1 MTALED
7 TITISARRRVP
18 AGAAETFAFLAAP
31 ATHRRL
37 QVRGIASLSLDD
49 DSDNLLSGGA
59 AMLRGPLGLR
69 RTVHTRVALHQPPT
83 RLAGSALTDSGTA
96 AHISWTLREQPDG
109 TTLVELTAVLGPITR
124 GDRLLLAVGG
134 RRWIRRL
141 FAATLQRLAA
151 ELECAPRST
160 GTEPERARR
169 RMGNCADSSGALFR
183 PSFPARSGAGAV

>member
-31 ATHRRL
+31 VTHRRL

-49 DSDNLLSGGA
+49 AGDLLSGGA
-59 AMLRGPLGLR
+59 AVLRGPLGLR
-69 RTVHTRVALHQPPT
+69 RSVHTRVALHQPPT
-83 RLAGSALTDSGTA
+83 RLAGSALADSGTA
-96 AHISWTLREQPDG
+96 AHVFWTLREQRDG
-109 TTLVELTAVLGPITR
+109 TTLVELTAVLGPIAR
-124 GDRLLLAVGG
+124 GDRLLLAFGG
-134 RRWIRRL
+134 RRWIRSL

-151 ELECAPRST
+151 ELERVPYGTTADARPRASKH
-160 GTEPERARR
+160 GELRR
-169 RMGNCADSSGALFR
+169 PLRRLS

>member
-7 TITISARRRVP
+7 TITISAQRRVP

-37 QVRGIASLSLDD
+37 QVHGIASLSLDD
-49 DSDNLLSGGA
+49 GAEGLLSGGA

-83 RLAGSALTDSGTA
+83 RLAGTALADSGTA

-109 TTLVELTAVLGPITR
+109 TTLVELSTVLGPIAR
-124 GDRLLLAVGG
+124 RDRLLLALGG
-134 RRWIRRL
+134 RRWVRSL
-141 FAATLQRLAA
+141 FTATLGRLAA
-151 ELECAPRST
+151 ELQCAPRSSAS
-160 GTEPERARR
+160 ELERAPRR
-169 RMGNCADSSGALFR
+169 VGNCADPSGGFR
-183 PSFPARSGAGAV
+183 RRFPAQSGAGAV

>member
-7 TITISARRRVP
+7 TITISAQRRVP

-37 QVRGIASLSLDD
+37 QVHGIASLSLDD
-49 DSDNLLSGGA
+49 GAEGLLSGGA

-83 RLAGSALTDSGTA
+83 RLAGTALADSGTA

-109 TTLVELTAVLGPITR
+109 TTIVELTAVLGPVAG
-124 GDRLLLAVGG
+124 GDRVLLAVGG
-134 RRWIRRL
+134 CHWIRRRL
-141 FAATLQRLAA
+141 GATLRQLAA
-151 ELECAPRST
+151 ELQQAPATMADRGDWT
-160 GTEPERARR
+160 GRFSAP
-169 RMGNCADSSGALFR
+169 
-183 PSFPARSGAGAV
+183 FPIPRELAPFDPA